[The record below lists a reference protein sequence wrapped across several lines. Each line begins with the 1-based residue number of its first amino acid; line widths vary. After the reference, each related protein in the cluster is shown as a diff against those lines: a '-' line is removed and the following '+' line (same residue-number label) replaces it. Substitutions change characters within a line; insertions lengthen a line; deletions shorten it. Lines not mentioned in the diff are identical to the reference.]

1 VLERHAR
8 ERNGSAADR
17 PDRAQSASLHQ
28 RPTQRDI
35 ICTLVKRIE
44 VADDVVRVV
53 FRVDPGPSVR
63 PGRGAFCHIVQLVV
77 ILHRML
83 RDGGEFRWS
92 AREAQPA

>member
-1 VLERHAR
+1 MPANVTAQPRI
-8 ERNGSAADR
+8 D
-17 PDRAQSASLHQ
+17 DRAQTPRCTNAPRNATSSA
-28 RPTQRDI
+28 
-35 ICTLVKRIE
+35 TLVKRIE